1 MRVCSTL
8 AFFSVPSSLS
18 FSFFSRNC
26 WRESSVRTKSFSFFF
41 CDGSTFEGLGFG
53 GFVACFSLE
62 EGNLISGR
70 SNFVGLGSSTF
81 GGFGSSTL
89 GSSSFG
95 GFGRSTFG
103 GFDGS
108 NLGGFGKLDFGVD
121 SFGGGG
127 GSLGGVG
134 SFSSTGWVAFP
145 VTFD

>member
-1 MRVCSTL
+1 M
-8 AFFSVPSSLS
+8 
-18 FSFFSRNC
+18 
-26 WRESSVRTKSFSFFF
+26 
-41 CDGSTFEGLGFG
+41 
-53 GFVACFSLE
+53 
-62 EGNLISGR
+62 ISGR

-103 GFDGS
+103 GFDRS

-127 GSLGGVG
+127 GSFGGVG
-134 SFSSTGWVAFP
+134 SFSSTVGVAFP
-145 VTFD
+145 VTFDHFRQYIMSLQTQILNLPDLQPFSGLPLLRLQPFRWNVLFLQPFA